1 VVSHRNSMSKA
12 LGRNV
17 NFRTAICDYFCSISK
32 DMTNPIVIE
41 IRVLEEALFSLKYD
55 SLTGLYTRRTFDD
68 MFLRE
73 TDRATR
79 YGLELSVL
87 FFDLDNFKEINDNFG
102 HLAGDETLK
111 HVARIIMSELR
122 TIDIAARYGGE
133 EIMVV
138 LPETGKIEAYVVGE
152 RIRERV
158 ENTKL
163 DYKDQNISLT
173 ISGGIASFPIRSYLR
188 FLPAFL
194 IKGQFLFRFLFLISG
209 FIHIWQVCLR
219 RYQTQ

>member
-1 VVSHRNSMSKA
+1 MSKS

-17 NFRTAICDYFCSISK
+17 NLRTAICDYFCSISK

-41 IRVLEEALFSLKYD
+41 IRVLEEALYSLKYD
-55 SLTGLYTRRTFDD
+55 SLTNLYTRRIFDD

-73 TDRATR
+73 TDRANR
-79 YGLELSVL
+79 CGLEMSVL
-87 FFDLDNFKEINDNFG
+87 FFDLDDFKKVNDAFG

-111 HVARIIMSELR
+111 HVARIIIGELR

-133 EIMVV
+133 EIVVV
-138 LPETGKIEAYVVGE
+138 LPETGKDAAYVVGE

-163 DYKDQNISLT
+163 DYK
-173 ISGGIASFPIRSYLR
+173 
-188 FLPAFL
+188 
-194 IKGQFLFRFLFLISG
+194 GQSI
-209 FIHIWQVCLR
+209 V
-219 RYQTQ
+219 